1 MRNSMTAFIAAVSF
15 LFAPVS
21 IAQQRT
27 MVLSIFG
34 INQPL
39 FDKHLYAPFKA
50 KCNCNIIFETGNA
63 SERLAKLEAR
73 KDNPV
78 VDVAALPDFTTLEAR
93 QKGLI
98 QPLDTKR
105 LPNMGLLYDFAKNPV
120 GSRSENFGV
129 GYTVYATSIVYRSDK
144 IEAIKSWKDLFRPE
158 LKGRIALPNITT
170 TQGPL
175 LLFMMDR
182 AWGGQ
187 GNQFDVG
194 FKKLAELKGN
204 ILTFYEP
211 TPLPATLFAQ
221 DEIYATVIGR
231 WAWPGLIRTKKPLKW
246 AAPVEGQTGGLN
258 LLTLV
263 KGSKNAALVH
273 EFIDF
278 WLSTEVQTNLAKALV
293 DSPTNKEVRLPPEQA
308 ELMTYGQEQ
317 INAIRFLPPDAV
329 LKERAAWVEKWNSKI
344 AR

>member
-1 MRNSMTAFIAAVSF
+1 MRSSMSAILAAVVVFSV
-15 LFAPVS
+15 APGAS
-21 IAQQRT
+21 AQERT
-27 MVLSIFG
+27 LVLSTFG

-50 KCNCNIIFETGNA
+50 KCKCNIIFEVGNA

-78 VDVAALPDFTTLEAR
+78 VDVAAFPDFTTLEAQ
-93 QKGLI
+93 QKGLL
-98 QPLDTKR
+98 QPLDTR
-105 LPNMGLLYDFAKNPV
+105 QLGNIGLLYDFAKNPV
-120 GSRSENFGV
+120 GTPSENFGV
-129 GYTVYATSIVYRSDK
+129 GYTVYATSIVYRADK
-144 IEAIKSWKDLFRPE
+144 TEIKSWKDLFRPE

-175 LLFMMDR
+175 LLFMLDH

-187 GNQFDVG
+187 GYQFDAG
-194 FKKLAELKGN
+194 FQKLAELKAN
-204 ILTFYEP
+204 TLTFYEP

-231 WAWPGLIRTKKPLKW
+231 WAWPGLLRTKKPLKW
-246 AAPVEGQTGGLN
+246 AAPAEGQTGGLN

-273 EFIDF
+273 EFINF
-278 WLSTEVQTNLAKALV
+278 WLSTEVQTNLARDLV
-293 DSPTNKEVRLPPEQA
+293 DSPTNKEVRLAPEQA
-308 ELMTYGQEQ
+308 GLMTYGPEQ
-317 INAIRFLPPDAV
+317 ISAIRFLPPDAL
-329 LKERAAWVEKWNSKI
+329 LKQRAGWVEKWNSKI